1 MAPLW
6 QRLLRVV
13 LWLSL
18 GVILGIASGLLLGW
32 VVWPIEFTEADP
44 TVLEESYQQD
54 YTVMIATAYSLD
66 EDLNGARQ
74 RLSKLGKQDPN
85 AWLLSVTVN
94 HILNQSDE
102 TEIRYLVQLASDL
115 GLYSPA
121 MDPYLTDSATNG
133 AVE

>member
-1 MAPLW
+1 MAPWW
-6 QRLLRVV
+6 QRLLRIV

-18 GVILGIASGLLLGW
+18 GVILGLASGLLLGW

-44 TVLEESYQQD
+44 TVLEETYQQD

-66 EDLNGARQ
+66 QDLNEARQ
-74 RLSKLGKQDPN
+74 KLSRLGKQDSN

-94 HILNQSDE
+94 HILSQSNE

-121 MDPYLTDSATNG
+121 MEPYLADLATDGTA
-133 AVE
+133 E